1 MFNPKSF
8 FRNKLSLN
16 FIYISLSQ
24 IVNYVFPLLTFP
36 YLVKVL
42 GLNGFGLYT
51 FATSFVGYFQLI
63 VDYGFNIIGIKKIA
77 EGKKTTRVNTEVYS
91 SIFFTRMILMLICF
105 ILFLTIVLLFS
116 EFRKE
121 FYLYIFSF
129 CTIFTQILI
138 PFWFYQAVEEMK
150 FISIINTISKII
162 STVLIFFLVKS
173 PDDVE
178 IIPLLYTFSTIVVGV
193 LSYKIIKSK
202 FHVVIDFRYLNIRNI
217 RKYLIDGWHFFV
229 SNISI
234 SLYTNTLIFALG
246 LFGTKEQVAYFSIPN
261 KIVGILRMA
270 FEPITQTLFPHF
282 SNLLVSGE
290 LKLLNAKIKKV
301 FIAGLIAISGVC
313 IIIFVLSPFILRYLF
328 NVSALESINNLRLQI
343 WLPVILWFHVI
354 FGYFYIVLLKMNK
367 LYSKIILWSSVISIP
382 ISFYFI
388 NTYKDL
394 GATITLLLVEIGI
407 GLIYVY
413 YYLKT
418 KKTVYGE

>member
-1 MFNPKSF
+1 
-8 FRNKLSLN
+8 
-16 FIYISLSQ
+16 
-24 IVNYVFPLLTFP
+24 
-36 YLVKVL
+36 
-42 GLNGFGLYT
+42 
-51 FATSFVGYFQLI
+51 
-63 VDYGFNIIGIKKIA
+63 
-77 EGKKTTRVNTEVYS
+77 
-91 SIFFTRMILMLICF
+91 
-105 ILFLTIVLLFS
+105 
-116 EFRKE
+116 
-121 FYLYIFSF
+121 
-129 CTIFTQILI
+129 
-138 PFWFYQAVEEMK
+138 MK

-290 LKLLNAKIKKV
+290 LKLLKAKIKKV

-354 FGYFYIVLLKMNK
+354 FGYFYIVLQKMNK

>member
-290 LKLLNAKIKKV
+290 LKLLKAKIKKV

-354 FGYFYIVLLKMNK
+354 FGYFYIVLQKMNK